1 MRFCNVSEQGI
12 TIADVACTFTEINEA
27 FPAATIDIVHT
38 RDLVTALK
46 GIGLVDTNL
55 VDPDMMNT

>member
-1 MRFCNVSEQGI
+1 
-12 TIADVACTFTEINEA
+12 
-27 FPAATIDIVHT
+27 VHT